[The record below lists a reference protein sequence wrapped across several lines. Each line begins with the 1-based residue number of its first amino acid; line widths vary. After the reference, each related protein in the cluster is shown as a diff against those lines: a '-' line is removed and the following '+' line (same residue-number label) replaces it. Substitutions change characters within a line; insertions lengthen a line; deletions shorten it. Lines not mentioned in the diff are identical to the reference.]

1 MAFVEIRDLHK
12 TYGKKE
18 VLTGLDLSID
28 KGEFYAIIGPTG
40 SGKTTLLRLI
50 DLLESPTSGR
60 ISFNNI
66 NTSDN
71 RMHFKLRRRMA
82 FVSQKPAVFQG
93 SVFHNIAC
101 GLKWRGEKNIEQQVD
116 ELLKLVELF
125 VEPHVEA
132 RNLSGGEIQRV
143 AIARALAVKPDLF
156 LLDEPTAN
164 LDLVSISKIEKVLS
178 DVNQA
183 GVTIIMATHDLS
195 QGQRLA
201 DRMSVL
207 INGAIVQTGSQ
218 NEVFYSP
225 WSTSIAQ
232 FIGNDNIYGGV
243 VVKNEDGIALINVND
258 KIIEATT
265 HFSVGEKVYIAIHPE
280 NVALSLTNL
289 QSSARNSFIGDI
301 NQINYSGALA
311 RVEIDCGF
319 MLRVLLTRR
328 SAEELDL
335 SLDKKVYVSFKAT
348 AVHVMKE

>member
-1 MAFVEIRDLHK
+1 MAFVEVRDLHK
-12 TYGKKE
+12 AYGNKE
-18 VLTGLDLSID
+18 VLIGLNLTIV

-50 DLLESPTSGR
+50 DLLELPTSGK
-60 ISFNNI
+60 ISFDNI

-71 RMHFKLRRRMA
+71 RKHFRLRRRIA
-82 FVSQKPAVFQG
+82 LVPQKPVVFQD
-93 SVFHNIAC
+93 SVFNNIAC

-116 ELLKLVELF
+116 GLLKLVELF
-125 VEPHVEA
+125 VEPQIEA

-143 AIARALAVKPDLF
+143 AIARALAVKPELL

-164 LDLVSISKIEKVLS
+164 LDLVSVSKIEKVLS
-178 DVNQA
+178 SVNQA

-201 DRMSVL
+201 KRMSVL
-207 INGAIVQTGSQ
+207 INGTIVQTGSQ
-218 NEVFYSP
+218 DEVFYSP
-225 WSTSIAQ
+225 WNTSIAQ
-232 FIGNDNIYGGV
+232 FIGSDNIYSGL
-243 VVKNEDGIALINVND
+243 VVKNEDGIALINVNG
-258 KIIEATT
+258 KIIEAAT
-265 HFSVGEKVYIAIHPE
+265 HFSVGEKVYITIRPE

-301 NQINYSGALA
+301 NQIDYSGALA
-311 RVEIDCGF
+311 RVGINCGF
-319 MLRVLLTRR
+319 MLRILLTRR

-335 SLDKKVYVSFKAT
+335 SRDKKVYVSFKAT